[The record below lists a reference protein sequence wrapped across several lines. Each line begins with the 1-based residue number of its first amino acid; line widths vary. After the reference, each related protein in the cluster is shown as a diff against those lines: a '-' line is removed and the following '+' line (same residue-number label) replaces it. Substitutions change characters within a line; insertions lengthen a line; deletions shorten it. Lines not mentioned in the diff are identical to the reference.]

1 MFADSVPTQNSTQI
15 SHCGWQEPQDLSCC
29 LLAPDAIAGSYW
41 DSAAQVL
48 QQDAGLLGCGAAA
61 APARALCV
69 VVCLCLL
76 VSWCLLVWHA
86 WVSSFPG
93 SGACWGCGVSM
104 EPRFT
109 ADHWSKKK
117 KGSIYLF
124 TALKER
130 GRARACRFTSSR
142 CRWPQGQEQKLLSGL
157 PCGWQ
162 AIKHL
167 SHLPLLSQ
175 AFIGQLDSKWS
186 RPRQGPV
193 TVWDTASLG
202 CLTCY
207 ATMPIPGNWT
217 LGIP

>member
-1 MFADSVPTQNSTQI
+1 MQ
-15 SHCGWQEPQDLSCC
+15 
-29 LLAPDAIAGSYW
+29 
-41 DSAAQVL
+41 
-48 QQDAGLLGCGAAA
+48 
-61 APARALCV
+61 
-69 VVCLCLL
+69 
-76 VSWCLLVWHA
+76 VSWVVELPQHQPVPSVLWCACASWSLGASWCGMHGSHLSRAREHAGDVVLVWSPA
-86 WVSSFPG
+86 LLLTT
-93 SGACWGCGVSM
+93 GA
-104 EPRFT
+104 
-109 ADHWSKKK
+109 KK